1 MDIQALKIDL
11 VQRILN
17 TQNAAIL
24 SRINTI
30 LEKEVE
36 NDWWDHLPKE
46 VQESI
51 YEGLQDVE
59 NGMVLT
65 HNQVLQ
71 EAKQKYGF

>member
-17 TQNAAIL
+17 TQNPAL
-24 SRINTI
+24 LVRINSI
-30 LEKEVE
+30 FQKEVE
-36 NDWWDHLPKE
+36 NDWWDNLPAE

-51 YEGLQDVE
+51 NEGIQDIE
-59 NGMVLT
+59 NGKSFT
-65 HNQVLQ
+65 HDQVIQ